1 MYILVILTLACFTLT
16 KADESEAMLKQYDL
30 PSRQE
35 LTVDSVKE
43 VPRIIECI
51 SDYFINSQYMALW
64 FDETGKRCN
73 LISCVNPNR
82 LNLPGSDV
90 SAGKLYVRYPTNTL
104 LARGEFI
111 IFFPI
116 LLVALV
122 TI

>member
-1 MYILVILTLACFTLT
+1 
-16 KADESEAMLKQYDL
+16 MLKQYDL

-64 FDETGKRCN
+64 FDKAGKRCN

-104 LARGEFI
+104 LARGMSAQLY
-111 IFFPI
+111 I
-116 LLVALV
+116 LIRLFLQQCLIVICLILKLPFLLSLVG
-122 TI
+122 